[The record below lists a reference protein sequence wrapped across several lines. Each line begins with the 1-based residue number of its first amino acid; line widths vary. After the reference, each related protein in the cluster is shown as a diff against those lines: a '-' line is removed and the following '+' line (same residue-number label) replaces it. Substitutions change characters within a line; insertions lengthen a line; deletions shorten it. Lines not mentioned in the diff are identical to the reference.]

1 MQSQRMALVHDP
13 RKHALLGQYI
23 RDTRTSV
30 GMTQSM
36 LASVLEKPQSYIA
49 KIEAGERRIDVIE
62 FIQILDVMGIS
73 IHNAVDYIKG
83 KIL

>member
-1 MQSQRMALVHDP
+1 MRDR

-23 RDTRTSV
+23 RDRRVSA

-36 LASVLEKPQSYIA
+36 LASVLAKPQSYIA

-62 FIQILDVMGIS
+62 FISLMNGMGVN
-73 IHNAVDYIKG
+73 IHEAVDYIKDQ
-83 KIL
+83 LLSACQ